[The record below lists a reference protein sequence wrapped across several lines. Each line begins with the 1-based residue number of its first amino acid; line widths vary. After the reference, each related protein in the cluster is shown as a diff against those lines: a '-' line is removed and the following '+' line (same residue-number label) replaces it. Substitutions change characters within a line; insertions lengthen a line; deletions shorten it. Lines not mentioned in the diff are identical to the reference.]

1 MLFLAS
7 PSVRLVLPISSLNRF
22 EPFTGGVVQLCPE
35 KLDLGQLAQTPL
47 ASGSSIAL
55 EEDLFTGPRSSGKSS
70 LAAGKS
76 TWVA

>member
-1 MLFLAS
+1 MMTNVNVMKQRDVAMV
-7 PSVRLVLPISSLNRF
+7 PQ
-22 EPFTGGVVQLCPE
+22 GGVVQLCPE